1 MNKKRRRRVK
11 PWRIFILLVLIA
23 GVVYVNQV
31 IVPTTPPLF
40 IPTPTATRSPETYIS
55 EGESYLAEGK
65 IGPAIQAFEK
75 AISSDPQNPSN
86 YITTAR
92 LQIYSGLYSEAATNA
107 ENALLLNSNN
117 SMGHALRGW
126 AMGFNG
132 DYLESLSALD
142 QAIELDPNNASAYAY
157 KAEIM
162 IYQTQAGQGD
172 LSTLDDAVDASR
184 TAEAMAPNSLE
195 SHRARGTVLEY
206 TGNYEEAAL
215 EFAAAIAINP
225 NISDLH
231 LALGRNYRYLQQYDK
246 AVEEFNRAN
255 ALNPADP
262 MPDTNISRTYATVG
276 EYAKAIQYALQA
288 VKDAPEDPYMH
299 GNLGQMYYRNR
310 EYPAAIDALGLAVQG
325 GMTEDSVEVEGLPLD
340 YGRIAEYYYTYGLS
354 LARQGECGEAL
365 QISQLLLQGVPNDE
379 TSIFNAEAIV
389 EICQEVATSPI
400 APQEPEATATPEADT
415 MPEEDGMTDGDE
427 SAN

>member
-1 MNKKRRRRVK
+1 MYLKGSKWSMNKRRRRRVK
-11 PWRIFILLVLIA
+11 PWRIFVLVILIA

-55 EGESYLAEGK
+55 EGEAFLAEGK

-75 AISSDPQNPSN
+75 AIASDPQNPSN
-86 YITTAR
+86 FVTTSR
-92 LQIYSGLYSEAATNA
+92 LQIYSGLYTDAARNA
-107 ENALLLNSNN
+107 ENALLLNANN
-117 SMGHALRGW
+117 SMAHALRGW
-126 AMGFNG
+126 ALGFNG
-132 DYLESLSALD
+132 DYLQAISALD
-142 QAIELDPNNASAYAY
+142 RAIELDAANAAAYAY
-157 KAEIM
+157 KAEVLIL
-162 IYQTQAGQGD
+162 QAQEGQGD
-172 LSTLDDAVDASR
+172 LATLDKAVEASR

-195 SHRARGTVLEY
+195 AHRARGTVLEY
-206 TGNYEEAAL
+206 TGNYEEATL
-215 EFAAAIAINP
+215 EFEATIGINP

-255 ALNPADP
+255 ALNPSDP

-288 VKDAPEDPYMH
+288 VKDTPSDPYMH

-310 EYPAAIDALGLAVQG
+310 EYPAATAALRLAVQG
-325 GMTEDSVEVEGLPLD
+325 GTTEDGDEVEGLPLD
-340 YGRIAEYYYTYGLS
+340 YGRVAEYYYTYGLS

-365 QISQLLLQGVPNDE
+365 QISQLLVQGVPNDE
-379 TSIFNAEAIV
+379 TAVFNAEAII
-389 EICQEVATSPI
+389 EICQEVADSPL
-400 APQEPEATATPEADT
+400 APQEPEVTATPEGETD
-415 MPEEDGMTDGDE
+415 PE
-427 SAN
+427 